1 MKLEQLQDLTNTKMT
16 DDDVLAAC
24 KALWD
29 IREKETERQ
38 VRNAIGET
46 LLQGKD
52 LAIQE
57 EWRTFLYD
65 GIGIFRNRLNYQ
77 RTQVP
82 AAGKDSMA
90 KVEFLKTEL
99 GFTDISVLTPLIEK
113 AAEEDSPVAIHLI
126 TIHKLLDGK
135 LSAEERVKV
144 AKEAIGK
151 TGALSY
157 DLLALAQNI
166 NGQKDDYRKTLEEGA
181 AKGNTRCAL
190 FAAKGCEERGEIAE
204 ALRYYELARFDEDP
218 EAAFLYAMTFIGKKF
233 GRVDN
238 EKCVDLLIKA
248 AFSGSS
254 EAAAH
259 LGKSYLW
266 GLMYAEGKKD
276 FSKAEFYLTMADEL
290 GHSDAGYFLGC
301 LYDGDYTGAEDLI
314 DRKKAAELWE
324 KLAKKGHADSLASVG
339 DYYYHGYAGYKKS
352 LVMAAACYFE
362 ASKRGSAKAATEY
375 AEMIRDDE
383 TPGTGEEMIRQFCR
397 GLSSWADSDRE
408 QAKRE
413 LAECY
418 EKGLK
423 IQKEPDWAK
432 IITNMKI
439 VWMGSQKATYQDVID
454 KMNNLRKEYWTTH
467 KAPVDEEEMKGW
479 EDCD

>member
-52 LAIQE
+52 LAIQK

-99 GFTDISVLTPLIEK
+99 GFTDFSVLTPLIEK
-113 AAEEDSPVAIHLI
+113 AAEEGSPVAIHLI

-151 TGALSY
+151 TGVLSY

-324 KLAKKGHADSLASVG
+324 KLTKKGHADSLASVG

-362 ASKRGSAKAATEY
+362 ASKRGSAKAA
-375 AEMIRDDE
+375 
-383 TPGTGEEMIRQFCR
+383 
-397 GLSSWADSDRE
+397 
-408 QAKRE
+408 
-413 LAECY
+413 
-418 EKGLK
+418 
-423 IQKEPDWAK
+423 
-432 IITNMKI
+432 
-439 VWMGSQKATYQDVID
+439 
-454 KMNNLRKEYWTTH
+454 
-467 KAPVDEEEMKGW
+467 
-479 EDCD
+479 